1 VNDHASVCG
10 IIPAY
15 NSRETIAG
23 VVKGIFRHLETVIVA
38 DDGST
43 DGTAEAARQAGADV
57 IALGENRGKGDAL
70 RVLLA
75 EARRR
80 GFSAAMAVD
89 ADGQH
94 DADDIPSFLQAYQ
107 DSPDAI
113 ITGSRMGV
121 RDHIPR
127 HRHNSMLVARYFISL
142 AANQFIEDTQC
153 GFRLYPLSVIES
165 LSLLKGRYVTE
176 TEIVIKAGDSGR
188 EVRCVPIRAH
198 YPPGQLTHFRSIS
211 DVAAISIY
219 VISYL
224 MVKWGVEGLRPG
236 VANTY
241 RGAGTGRDVFFL
253 SPFLDWVFEVLT
265 FTFAL
270 PLSVLYLVW
279 HYVARLFSIPVLHS
293 LTRNGVP
300 VGRLLSSVLLLPVLL
315 ILSILDLIAHRLRI
329 PSDLT
334 TGFVHRWYSNPY
346 HQE

>member
-1 VNDHASVCG
+1 VNGQASVCG

-15 NSRETIAG
+15 NSQETIAG
-23 VVKGIFRHLETVIVA
+23 VVRGAFRHLETVIVA

-43 DGTAEAARQAGADV
+43 DGTSEAARKAGAEV
-57 IALGENRGKGDAL
+57 IFLGENRGKGDAL

-75 EARRR
+75 EARQR
-80 GFSAAMAVD
+80 GFSAAITVD

-94 DADDIPSFLQAYQ
+94 DADDIPAFLRVHQ
-107 DSPDAI
+107 DSPEAI
-113 ITGSRMGV
+113 VTGSRMGV
-121 RDHIPR
+121 RKHIPR

-176 TEIVIKAGDSGR
+176 TEILIKAGDSGR
-188 EVRCVPIRAH
+188 KIQCVPIQAR
-198 YPPGQLTHFRSIS
+198 YPPGQPTHFRSIS

-224 MVKWGVEGLRPG
+224 MVKWGIEGLRPG
-236 VANTY
+236 VSNTY
-241 RGAGTGRDVFFL
+241 KGAGTSRDAFFL
-253 SPFLDWVFEVLT
+253 SPLLDWAFEVLT

-270 PLSVLYLVW
+270 PLSLLYLVW
-279 HYVARLFSIPVLHS
+279 YYLARLFSVPALHS
-293 LTRNGVP
+293 LSRNGIP
-300 VGRLLSSVLLLPVLL
+300 VGRLLCSVLLLPVLL
-315 ILSILDLIAHRLRI
+315 FLSILDLIAHRLRLL
-329 PSDLT
+329 SDLT